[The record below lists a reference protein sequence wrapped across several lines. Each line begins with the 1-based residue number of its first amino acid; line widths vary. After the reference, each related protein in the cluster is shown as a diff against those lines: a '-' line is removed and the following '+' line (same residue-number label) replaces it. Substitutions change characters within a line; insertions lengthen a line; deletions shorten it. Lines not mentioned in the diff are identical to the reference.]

1 MRCGKVTTTILLQF
15 DKYCRIS
22 EQVRCGGARLVII
35 TGGGSQ
41 STGGRHREAQSIH
54 LDRTSKSS
62 NSSLGS
68 RDWSGSR
75 DRLIGSYC
83 CCRGSG
89 SYPECLA
96 LTTLSHYDPH
106 KATATTCLCSA
117 NPSFPFNGR
126 VYFYIASCKC
136 VRITEHVHCFNLE
149 FTLWRSSIRR
159 GGFWKVS
166 PLCYGYDACLTFP
179 QTWSITDRASG
190 ALAWMSA
197 LRS

>member
-1 MRCGKVTTTILLQF
+1 MRCGKETTTIPLQF
-15 DKYCRIS
+15 DKYCRLS
-22 EQVRCGGARLVII
+22 EQVRCGGARAVII

-41 STGGRHREAQSIH
+41 STGGRHREAHSIH

-68 RDWSGSR
+68 RDWSESR

-89 SYPECLA
+89 SYPERLA

-106 KATATTCLCSA
+106 KATAATRLCTA
-117 NPSFPFNGR
+117 NTSFPFNGR
-126 VYFYIASCKC
+126 VYFYVASCNYI
-136 VRITEHVHCFNLE
+136 RITQHVHRFNSE
-149 FTLWRSSIRR
+149 FTLCRSSIHRE
-159 GGFWKVS
+159 GFWKVS

-179 QTWSITDRASG
+179 QTWSITDRVSG

-197 LRS
+197 LHS